1 MINSENILNVINS
14 LVQPNIKII
23 ILIIIIFILLLKNFD
38 INIIFILGFLLN
50 IFLYHKEIIK
60 ILNDLIKSK
69 NKYEKIIEDNQRQ
82 KKDITF
88 DTEITKIMDK
98 LKKYSKYNKNS
109 YEEGYNHMK
118 NFMIIIHDLERSD
131 IGHPRQYFENAEFH
145 LKKSLNSFQSIS
157 FSVPEENFIKSLKY
171 NKYEQTKLGN
181 KIGKLCKRLHKH
193 CHYLLYNLSL
203 RFNEDW
209 SNKPDIYKT
218 EINYNY
224 ENVEPN
230 EYDYE
235 KWNLY

>member
-1 MINSENILNVINS
+1 MINSENILDTIHR
-14 LVQPNIKII
+14 LIQPNIKVI
-23 ILIIIIFILLLKNFD
+23 ILIFIIFILLFRNFD

-50 IFLYHKEIIK
+50 VILFHKEIIK
-60 ILNDLIKSK
+60 ILKDLIKSE

-82 KKDITF
+82 KKDISF
-88 DTEITKIMDK
+88 DNEINKIINK
-98 LKKYSKYNKNS
+98 LNKYSKYNKNS
-109 YEEGYNHMK
+109 YEEGYNHIK

-131 IGHPRQYFENAEFH
+131 IGHPKQYFENAEFH

-157 FSVPEENFIKSLKY
+157 FSVPEENFIRSLKY

-181 KIGKLCKRLHKH
+181 KIGKLCKKLHKH
-193 CHYLLYNLSL
+193 CYYLLYNLSL

-218 EINYNY
+218 EIIYNS